1 MIMDSG
7 ATVSIGERRFFI
19 ESTLRP
25 CHTRIQCANG
35 KFMTCTFRGTMVVE
49 IGGKKIM
56 IENALCIDGVANLLS
71 VNQLVN
77 KGYILVFDVE
87 SVGIFASKND
97 VLVNEPFMLLKRKIG
112 EKLWVVNQPVKA
124 LMQDQ
129 KPFDR
134 QTKVEKLAFAM
145 FTKMFT
151 EEDLVTMHNKFAHCT
166 FTSFEDPASKSVGKS
181 LQAATMS
188 RVFINAI

>member
-35 KFMTCTFRGTMVVE
+35 KFMTCTLRGTMVVE

-97 VLVNEPFMLLKRKIG
+97 FLVNEPFMLLKRKIG

-129 KPFDR
+129 KFNLLIDKPR
-134 QTKVEKLAFAM
+134 LRNWLLQCSQK
-145 FTKMFT
+145 
-151 EEDLVTMHNKFAHCT
+151 C
-166 FTSFEDPASKSVGKS
+166 S
-181 LQAATMS
+181 LKK
-188 RVFINAI
+188 IW